1 MSEELFIG
9 DFKTI
14 DVVPLWTHVKSGKR
28 YIKRLNDEVKAM
40 IEQLRHDPNK
50 AVILESFD
58 KPRFIVRFYR
68 SKTYE
73 PLRRG
78 MYYIYL
84 ATERKIVVGG
94 FSRIRNFERSIKELE
109 ERYGNVSTCW
119 LVEVTKGVVSDEQV

>member
-1 MSEELFIG
+1 MWGELFIG

-14 DVVPLWTHVKSGKR
+14 DVVPLWTHVKNGKR

-40 IEQLRHDPNK
+40 IEQLKHDPNK
-50 AVILESFD
+50 VMILESFD

-84 ATERKIVVGG
+84 AAERKIVVGG

-119 LVEVTKGVVSDEQV
+119 LVEIKESLDDSAD

>member
-1 MSEELFIG
+1 VQGELFIG

-14 DVVPLWTHVKSGKR
+14 DVVPLWSHVKNGKR
-28 YIKRLNDEVKAM
+28 YRKKLNDEVKAM
-40 IEQLRHDPNK
+40 IGQLKHDPNK
-50 AVILESFD
+50 VMILESFD

-84 ATERKIVVGG
+84 ATDRKIVVGG
-94 FSRIRNFERSIKELE
+94 FSRIRNFERSVKELE
-109 ERYGNVSTCW
+109 DRCGNVGTCW
-119 LVEVTKGVVSDEQV
+119 LVEIKESSDDSAD